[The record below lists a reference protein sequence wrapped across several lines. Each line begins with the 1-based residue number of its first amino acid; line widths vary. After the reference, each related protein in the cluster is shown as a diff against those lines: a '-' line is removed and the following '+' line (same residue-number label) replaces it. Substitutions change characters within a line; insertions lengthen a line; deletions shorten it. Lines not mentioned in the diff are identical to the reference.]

1 VILIPAYPA
10 EPAQLAQ
17 QTIWLK
23 NLFGNRGWMGLH
35 LPLQQADDYQQQHV
49 QHIAQENGL
58 RVVAVGHVL
67 MHVRSRNPAGHLKR
81 YPPQPAIA
89 GMRPLAATECRTA
102 SALTFSAGRIYSAD
116 ALAETLIL
124 QKAAIS
130 VWTAC
135 AMNIRMNWYQ
145 PDSRPKP
152 ICAAKSCRCAS
163 ALPARDQRAS
173 DSPHRIRTGAD

>member
-67 MHVRSRNPAGHLKR
+67 MHVRSRNP
-81 YPPQPAIA
+81 
-89 GMRPLAATECRTA
+89 CRT
-102 SALTFSAGRIYSAD
+102 
-116 ALAETLIL
+116 
-124 QKAAIS
+124 
-130 VWTAC
+130 
-135 AMNIRMNWYQ
+135 
-145 PDSRPKP
+145 P
-152 ICAAKSCRCAS
+152 
-163 ALPARDQRAS
+163 
-173 DSPHRIRTGAD
+173 